1 MQINNVTITDIDQI
15 YSFYRIASD
24 YQKAK
29 EKVIVWPDFN
39 RNMVETEIAEHR
51 QFKMLMNNE
60 VVCIWA
66 ITFNDEQIWEERN
79 RDSAIYIHRIATN
92 PDFRGRNFVSKI
104 VDWAKEYAKEK
115 GIQFD
120 IVVNIQGDEPFI
132 DPNLI
137 EELVHSFDD
146 DQVSMVSAMSKI
158 ENIKDLQDPN
168 VVKVVVDTQNNAIY
182 FSRAPIP
189 FPRDHQEII
198 RSNEELKKHNFFR
211 HIGIYGYR
219 KDFLAKYIE
228 MDQTNLEKLEKLEQL
243 RVIENGFKIKMIEA
257 ATSLTGIDT
266 QEDYEEALKKY

>member
-1 MQINNVTITDIDQI
+1 M
-15 YSFYRIASD
+15 
-24 YQKAK
+24 K
-29 EKVIVWPDFN
+29 KVIVIPARLDSSRLPN
-39 RNMVETEIAEHR
+39 KVLLDLKGKTVIQRVY
-51 QFKMLMNNE
+51 
-60 VVCIWA
+60 
-66 ITFNDEQIWEERN
+66 EQCLKVKNI
-79 RDSAIYIHRIATN
+79 DGVYIATDSSEIEEVCRSFTN
-92 PDFRGRNFVSKI
+92 HIILTKSSHQSGTDRIGEAVAGIDCDII
-104 VDWAKEYAKEK
+104 VN
-115 GIQFD
+115 
-120 IVVNIQGDEPFI
+120 VQGDEPFI

-146 DQVSMVSAMSKI
+146 DQVYMASAMSKI

-198 RSNEELKKHNFFR
+198 QLNEQLKKHNFFR
-211 HIGIYGYR
+211 HIGIYGYQ
-219 KDFLAKYIE
+219 KDFLAKYIK

-257 ATSLTGIDT
+257 ASSLIGIDT

>member
-1 MQINNVTITDIDQI
+1 M
-15 YSFYRIASD
+15 
-24 YQKAK
+24 K
-29 EKVIVWPDFN
+29 KVIVIPARLDSS
-39 RNMVETEIAEHR
+39 RLPKKVLLDLKGKTVIQR
-51 QFKMLMNNE
+51 
-60 VVCIWA
+60 VY
-66 ITFNDEQIWEERN
+66 EQCLKVKNI
-79 RDSAIYIHRIATN
+79 DGVYIATDSSEIEEVCRSFTN
-92 PDFRGRNFVSKI
+92 HIILTKSSHQSGTDRIGEAVAGIDCDII
-104 VDWAKEYAKEK
+104 VN
-115 GIQFD
+115 
-120 IVVNIQGDEPFI
+120 VQGDEPFI

-146 DQVSMVSAMSKI
+146 DQVYMASAMSKI

-198 RSNEELKKHNFFR
+198 QLNEQLKKHNFFR
-211 HIGIYGYR
+211 HIGIYGYQ
-219 KDFLAKYIE
+219 KDFLAKYIK

-257 ATSLTGIDT
+257 ASSLIGIDT

>member
-1 MQINNVTITDIDQI
+1 M
-15 YSFYRIASD
+15 
-24 YQKAK
+24 K
-29 EKVIVWPDFN
+29 KVIVIPARLDSTRLPKKVLLDLKGKTVIQRVYEQCLKVKN
-39 RNMVETEIAEHR
+39 IDGVYIATDSTEIEG
-51 QFKMLMNNE
+51 
-60 VVCIWA
+60 VCRSFTDHI
-66 ITFNDEQIWEERN
+66 ILTKSSHQSGTD
-79 RDSAIYIHRIATN
+79 RIGEA
-92 PDFRGRNFVSKI
+92 VSGLDCD
-104 VDWAKEYAKEK
+104 V
-115 GIQFD
+115 
-120 IVVNIQGDEPFI
+120 VVNVQGDEPFI

-146 DQVSMVSAMSKI
+146 DQVSMASAMSKI

-198 RSNEELKKHNFFR
+198 YSNEELKKHNFFR
-211 HIGIYGYR
+211 HIGIYGYQ
-219 KDFLAKYIE
+219 KDFLAKYIK

-257 ATSLTGIDT
+257 ASSLIGIDT